1 MINDT
6 YKFYKLS
13 QMILLNFLFSYI
25 ILWYAFNQ
33 YCITKVQKY
42 QNLFFVKLFVLLNDP
57 CFTVVLFGVVELFFI
72 GVLGFVGVF
81 DLLLLALTFDLSF
94 VGV

>member
-1 MINDT
+1 M
-6 YKFYKLS
+6 
-13 QMILLNFLFSYI
+13 
-25 ILWYAFNQ
+25 
-33 YCITKVQKY
+33 
-42 QNLFFVKLFVLLNDP
+42 KLFVLLNDP